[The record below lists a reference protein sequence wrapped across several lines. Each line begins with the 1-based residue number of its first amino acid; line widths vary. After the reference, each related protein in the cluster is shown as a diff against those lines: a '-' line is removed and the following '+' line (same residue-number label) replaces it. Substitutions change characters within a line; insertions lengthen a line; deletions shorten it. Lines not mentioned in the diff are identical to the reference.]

1 MLTVFS
7 DLHCPWAYVFS
18 IRLRRV
24 RAGVGQPPVAWRC
37 WPLELVNERGTPWD
51 SLSQEIP
58 VLTQLEPD
66 HFAPPRRETWPS
78 TLLPAME
85 ALKVAGELGG
95 PQAADRFDEVAR
107 RAFFL
112 DRRDLS
118 IRPTLLDLAAGAG
131 LDRVDRAGRA
141 VGSAAD
147 HELARIAGLDREAF
161 QVAFD
166 GGGHRRGVIADWQEG
181 RRRGVEGSP
190 HAFLPDGSAVFN
202 PGIGKIISYT
212 YTGDDGA
219 SRSGVVFVTAH

>member
-18 IRLRRV
+18 IRLRRA
-24 RAGVGQPPVAWRC
+24 RTAVGEPPVAWRC
-37 WPLELVNERGTPWD
+37 WPLELVNDRGTPWETI
-51 SLSQEIP
+51 SQEIP

-66 HFAPPRRETWPS
+66 HFAPPRRQTWPS

-95 PQAADRFDEVAR
+95 PEAADRYDEAAR

-118 IRPTLLDLAAGAG
+118 IRPTLAEIAAETG
-131 LDRVDRAGRA
+131 LDR
-141 VGSAAD
+141 
-147 HELARIAGLDREAF
+147 ARFLD
-161 QVAFD
+161 AFD
-166 GGGHRRGVIADWQEG
+166 GGGHRRSVVADWEEG

-190 HAFLPDGSAVFN
+190 QVFLPDGSGNFN
-202 PGIGKIISYT
+202 HGIGKIDWVRGIPVPSQV
-212 YTGDDGA
+212 DEGA
-219 SRSGVVFVTAH
+219 IAKLLDQATAA